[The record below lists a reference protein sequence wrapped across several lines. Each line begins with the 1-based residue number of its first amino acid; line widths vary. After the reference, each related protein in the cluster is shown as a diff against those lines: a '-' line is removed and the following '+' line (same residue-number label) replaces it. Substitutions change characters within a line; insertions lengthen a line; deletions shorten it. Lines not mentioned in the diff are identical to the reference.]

1 MQREGTA
8 GQPIQRMLG
17 GAAGEGSGQYYYQMT
32 SRDFLP
38 SIAQTGLQSTFE
50 RTGEKAPQPGGA
62 TASTMEEHIEKMI
75 PRRIE
80 NYIKSQVG
88 AGWTLAEIAAN
99 VAADLEV
106 AEGHTLQGS
115 EDDHEPLRAEE
126 QANWSAYKAEHPAAS
141 SGETAPA
148 KAMNRTE
155 KAAADKAAKEQLK
168 ASASSLPE
176 EHFLRRLAESAV
188 RRQRMVEGMIT
199 SQYVYGVPE
208 ANLTDTIT
216 QYLPM
221 ISSPVLLRW
230 PMGTGAWEQD
240 QSEHKAMRSKDGV
253 PPEVIEVFAEEGF
266 ADREDRTGAE
276 NWVSLAEW
284 ITRQG

>member
-1 MQREGTA
+1 
-8 GQPIQRMLG
+8 
-17 GAAGEGSGQYYYQMT
+17 
-32 SRDFLP
+32 
-38 SIAQTGLQSTFE
+38 
-50 RTGEKAPQPGGA
+50 
-62 TASTMEEHIEKMI
+62 
-75 PRRIE
+75 
-80 NYIKSQVG
+80 
-88 AGWTLAEIAAN
+88 
-99 VAADLEV
+99 
-106 AEGHTLQGS
+106 
-115 EDDHEPLRAEE
+115 
-126 QANWSAYKAEHPAAS
+126 
-141 SGETAPA
+141 
-148 KAMNRTE
+148 
-155 KAAADKAAKEQLK
+155 
-168 ASASSLPE
+168 
-176 EHFLRRLAESAV
+176 
-188 RRQRMVEGMIT
+188 MVEGMIT